1 MNENTSQNT
10 PENSPATEEKTYFEK
25 KPHTGVGMIPSAEP
39 LDDVVDSY
47 VGVDGEPHAES
58 VSEEEIQ
65 NILSQYDKEAN
76 TRIFTGKRKIVVR
89 WALICFTLYALAI
102 NTPWITLPSQIHRAS
117 YLGFIILLAILMYPM
132 RKKDKRNDYVP
143 WYDFVIGLVG
153 GGAFFYFVFC
163 YEKLVYQMG
172 TITTFDMV
180 VGIIGILALFECCR
194 RVVGIPL
201 MVVVACFI
209 LYALFGYIIP
219 GSFGHSGFTVNRT
232 VNFLFFTQEGIL
244 GTPIAVC
251 STFIFIFVLFGAL
264 LEKTGIGQFFID
276 FANSLAGRAVGGP
289 AKVAVISS
297 ALMGT
302 ISGSSVANTVGSGS
316 FTIPMM
322 KRMHYRPE
330 FAAAVEATSS
340 TGGQLMPPIMGAAAF
355 LMAEMTGIPYATII
369 LAAAIP
375 AVLYFITILLQVH
388 FEAKK
393 LGLKGMPAEEIPHTL
408 VLLKEKGHLFLAVIA
423 IIVFL
428 ALGFPASTSALMAC
442 VTAIVMSLFRKD
454 TRINLVR
461 LLDAFENGAR
471 NCIGVSIA
479 CGMAGCIVGVVTR
492 TGLGFTFASALQGF
506 ANGHLILALFFCML
520 ASIVLG
526 MGVPT
531 TANYV
536 IMATVTAPVVIQ
548 LGVPLLAA
556 HMFVFY
562 FGIVADITPPVAL
575 AAYAGSAI
583 ARSNPLR
590 TGVTASRLAICAFI
604 VPYIFA
610 LNPAMLLID
619 TTVGAVVLNIVTAL
633 LGTSLIA
640 LALTGFAVGR
650 MYWWERIPCAAAGLC
665 MLVPGLL
672 TDGIGI
678 AVFIALMALQKI
690 RYGSFNILSGKVTE
704 KAALSRKNPVVY

>member
-1 MNENTSQNT
+1 MSENKT
-10 PENSPATEEKTYFEK
+10 PISSPQDISVNEEKITAVR
-25 KPHTGVGMIPSAEP
+25 TGEGLTAPAEP
-39 LDDVVDSY
+39 LDNIVDSY
-47 VGVDGEPHAES
+47 VGVDGEPHAEA

-65 NILSQYDKEAN
+65 KILSQYDKESN
-76 TRIFTGKRKIVVR
+76 TRIFTGKRKLVCR
-89 WALICFTLYALAI
+89 WALILFTIYALAI
-102 NTPWITLPSQIHRAS
+102 NTPWITLPPQMHRAS
-117 YLGFIILLAILMYPM
+117 YLGIIVILAILMYPIT
-132 RKKDKRNDYVP
+132 KKSKKTDYIP
-143 WYDFVIGLVG
+143 WYDFLIAILG
-153 GGAFFYFVFC
+153 GGSFFYFVAN
-163 YEKLVYQMG
+163 YEKIVYQMG
-172 TITTFDMV
+172 TITTFDMI
-180 VGIIGILALFECCR
+180 VGIIGILTLFECCR
-194 RVVGIPL
+194 RVVGTPL
-201 MVVVACFI
+201 MIVVSCFL
-209 LYALFGYIIP
+209 LYAIFGYLIP
-219 GSFGHSGFTVNRT
+219 GSFGHPGFTVNRI

-276 FANSLAGRAVGGP
+276 FANSIAGKAVGGP

-322 KRMHYRPE
+322 KRMKYKPE

-355 LMAEMTGIPYATII
+355 LMAEMTGIPYGTII

-393 LGLKGMPAEEIPHTL
+393 LGLEGMPAEEIPHTL
-408 VLLKEKGHLFLAVIA
+408 ALLKEKGHLFLAVIA

-428 ALGFPASTSALMAC
+428 SLGFPASTSALMAC
-442 VTAIVMSLFRKD
+442 GVAIIMSLFRKD
-454 TRINLVR
+454 TRINLKK

-492 TGLGFTFASALQGF
+492 TGLGFTFAGALQNF
-506 ANGHLILALFFCML
+506 AGGNLLLALFFCML

-548 LGVPLLAA
+548 LGVPMLAA

-583 ARSNPLR
+583 AKSNPLK
-590 TGVTASRLAICAFI
+590 TGVTATRLAICAFI

-610 LNPAMLLID
+610 TNPALLLID
-619 TTVGAVVLNIVTAL
+619 ASIGSVLLNTVTAL
-633 LGTSLIA
+633 MGTGMVA

-650 MYWWERIPCAAAGLC
+650 MYWWERIPAAAGGLC
-665 MLVPGLL
+665 MLIP
-672 TDGIGI
+672 GI
-678 AVFIALMALQKI
+678 ATDIIGLGVFVALLALQKI
-690 RYGSFNILSGKVTE
+690 RYGSFNLLSGKVTE
-704 KAALSRKNPVVY
+704 KAALSRKNPAV

>member
-1 MNENTSQNT
+1 MSDNNINPQADAGKKIEPAAEQITAVRTGHGLT
-10 PENSPATEEKTYFEK
+10 PP
-25 KPHTGVGMIPSAEP
+25 AEP
-39 LDDVVDSY
+39 LDNIVDSY
-47 VGVDGEPHAES
+47 IGVDGEPHAEA
-58 VSEEEIQ
+58 VSENEIQ
-65 NILSQYDKEAN
+65 EILAQYDKESN
-76 TRIFTGKRKIVVR
+76 TRIFTGGRKIVVR
-89 WALICFTLYALAI
+89 WVLIAFTIYALII
-102 NTPWITLPSQIHRAS
+102 NSPLVTLPSQIHRAS
-117 YLGFIILLAILMYPM
+117 YLGFIILMAILMYPACN
-132 RKKDKRNDYVP
+132 RDKKSDYIP
-143 WYDFVIGLVG
+143 WYDWIIGLAG
-153 GGAFFYFVFC
+153 SGAFFYFVIC

-172 TITTFDMV
+172 TITTVDMI
-180 VGIIGILALFECCR
+180 VGLIGMAVLFECCR

-201 MVVVACFI
+201 MIVVGCFI
-209 LYALFGYIIP
+209 LYAVFGYLIP
-219 GSFGHSGFTVNRT
+219 GRFGHAGFSINRT

-251 STFIFIFVLFGAL
+251 SSFIFIFILFGSL

-276 FANSLAGRAVGGP
+276 FANSIAGKAVGGP

-322 KRMHYRPE
+322 KRMKYRPE

-375 AVLYFITILLQVH
+375 AALYFTTILLQVH

-393 LGLKGMPAEEIPHTL
+393 LGLNGMPAEEIPRAWT
-408 VLLKEKGHLFLAVIA
+408 LLKEKGHLFLAIIA

-428 ALGFPASTSALMAC
+428 SLGFPASTSALMAC
-442 VTAIVMSLFRKD
+442 ATAIVMSLFRKD
-454 TRINLVR
+454 TRINIHR
-461 LLDAFENGAR
+461 LLDSFENAAR

-492 TGLGFTFASALQGF
+492 TGLGFTFAGALQGF
-506 ANGHLILALFFCML
+506 ADGNLLAALFFCML

-536 IMATVTAPVVIQ
+536 IMATVTAPVVIN
-548 LGVPLLAA
+548 LGVPMLAA

-583 ARSNPLR
+583 AKSNPLK
-590 TGVTASRLAICAFI
+590 TGVTATRLAICAFI
-604 VPYIFA
+604 IPYIFA
-610 LNPAMLLID
+610 TNPAMLLID
-619 TTVGAVVLNIVTAL
+619 TTFGEVVLNVVTAL
-633 LGTSLIA
+633 LGTTLIS

-650 MYWWERIPCAAAGLC
+650 IYAWERLICAAGGLLMIIPGWQTDVIGLVIGAGL
-665 MLVPGLL
+665 LL
-672 TDGIGI
+672 
-678 AVFIALMALQKI
+678 LQKI
-690 RYGSFNILSGKVTE
+690 RYGSMNILSGKVPE
-704 KAALSRKNPVVY
+704 KAALSRRNPAV